1 VSTRVRILAAVAALV
16 LVAAGSVTWYVLRP
30 RAATTPERDVIASL
44 WEWPWTSVATECTRT
59 LGPVGYGAVQV
70 APPEDSLDVDG
81 HPWWDVYQP
90 VGYDLNSRFGTRDE
104 FAAMVQECHRAGVKV
119 YVDAVIN
126 HMSGSGQTT
135 THGYGS
141 ATFTPRNYPGAGY
154 TPIDFHVP
162 VVDCPNGSEIVDWN
176 DVVQVQ
182 NCDLLGLADLAT
194 ESEHVRNQIAGYLN
208 DLLGLGVDG
217 FRVDAAKHIPVADL
231 TAIKAKLHPQPT
243 FWVQEVQ
250 PGMPPMSAYE
260 GLGPVLEFNYARNL
274 AGQFRTG
281 ISGLEG
287 FARGQVYE
295 PSDKAVVFVSNHDT
309 ERDNSTL
316 SYESDLYDLATVFM
330 LAWDYG
336 TPTVFSSFTFSEFDQ
351 SPPADAEGF
360 VTPVTCAPADEQHPQ
375 WTCEHAKPAI
385 AGMVGFHNATRGQP
399 VTHWWSDGANAIAFA
414 RGNVGWVGLNAD
426 YTGRPVA
433 RTFETGLPAGTYCDL
448 IHGAFADGA
457 CTGPTVTVAD
467 GGKLTTAVAGW
478 DAVAITTAAR
488 LP

>member
-1 VSTRVRILAAVAALV
+1 VSTRTRILAAVAALV

-30 RAATTPERDVIASL
+30 RGTTAPERDVIASL
-44 WEWPWTSVATECTRT
+44 WEWPWTSVAAECTRT
-59 LGPVGYGAVQV
+59 LGPFGYGAVQV
-70 APPEDSLDVDG
+70 APPEDSLDVEG

-90 VGYDLNSRFGTRDE
+90 VGYDLNSRFGTRAE
-104 FAAMVQECHRAGVKV
+104 FAAMVQDCHRAGVNV

-126 HMSGSGQTT
+126 HMSGSGQTS
-135 THGYGS
+135 THGYGG

-154 TPIDFHVP
+154 TPADFHVP

-194 ESEHVRNQIAGYLN
+194 ESATVRDRIAGYLN

-217 FRVDAAKHIPVADL
+217 FRIDAAKHIPVADL
-231 TAIKAKLHPQPT
+231 SAIKAKLHPQPT

-287 FARGQVYE
+287 FGTGQVYE
-295 PSDKAVVFVSNHDT
+295 PSDRAVVFVSNHDT
-309 ERDNSTL
+309 ERDHSTL
-316 SYESDLYDLATVFM
+316 SYEDKTRYDLATVFM

-336 TPTVFSSFTFSEFDQ
+336 TPTVFSSFTFNAFDQ

-360 VTPVTCAPADEQHPQ
+360 VSPVTCGSQ
-375 WTCEHAKPAI
+375 WTCEHAEPAV

-399 VTHWWSDGANAIAFA
+399 VANWWSDGADAIAFA
-414 RGNVGWVGLNAD
+414 RGTAGWVALNNG
-426 YTGRPVA
+426 TSPVA
-433 RTFETGLPAGTYCDL
+433 ARSFATGLPAGTYCDL
-448 IHGAFADGA
+448 IHGALTDGA

-467 GGKLTTAVAGW
+467 GGTLTTEVAAG

-488 LP
+488 L